1 MKYDWIDHFKDACD
15 KRIQILKDHEKKYGR
30 STLTQNGI
38 KHIEFEYE
46 NAKGIVELT
55 KKDLTEDHF
64 YRLCWALD
72 RYMDDLSK
80 KVRKSL
86 GMK

>member
-1 MKYDWIDHFKDACD
+1 MKYGWIDQFKNVCD
-15 KRIQILKDHEKKYGR
+15 KRIQELKNHEEKYGR

-46 NAKGIVELT
+46 NAKGMVELT
-55 KKDLTEDHF
+55 KKDITEEYF
-64 YRLCWALD
+64 YRLCWELEK
-72 RYMDDLSK
+72 YMDDLSK